1 MSLGV
6 LSRTPASNSSTKMA
20 GAPALAFG
28 SQQMKARENEDRA
41 PKTLRSRT
49 RGAGIEFT
57 NNGDQPGV
65 RVTKAAAARPAEPC
79 SAQSRRVA
87 AKVVGRKTAKAEREE
102 TINVARSVSS
112 DKSRL
117 HPTNVKSAVWR
128 VTRKPNRSTPTEPSF
143 RSEAAIPVGCSTR
156 PARPLPAPCPRATMD
171 TTAAPAVAGVPRWP
185 RMPSSFQ

>member
-1 MSLGV
+1 MRIAPPK
-6 LSRTPASNSSTKMA
+6 LSGA
-20 GAPALAFG
+20 GLEA
-28 SQQMKARENEDRA
+28 
-41 PKTLRSRT
+41 
-49 RGAGIEFT
+49 AGIEFT

-102 TINVARSVSS
+102 TISVARSVSS

-143 RSEAAIPVGCSTR
+143 RSEAAIPR
-156 PARPLPAPCPRATMD
+156 RLLDEARAAASGPLSASD
-171 TTAAPAVAGVPRWP
+171 DGHD
-185 RMPSSFQ
+185 SSARSCRRSSMASRV